1 MGGGEQML
9 VFSYLFYLHLARVMC
24 SSGAGASVLYVLYI
38 GYGLEPAVLQ
48 TKPSRSGQVHI

>member
-24 SSGAGASVLYVLYI
+24 SFGAGASVLYVLYI
-38 GYGLEPAVLQ
+38 EYGLDPALL
-48 TKPSRSGQVHI
+48 